1 MKKQITM
8 ERTFDATLD
17 EVWELW
23 TTKDGI
29 ESWWGPEGFETK
41 VSKLELR
48 VGGALHYAF
57 TAVGENQIKFM
68 QQAGQPLTQHMKARY
83 TLVQPKTSA
92 AWQNLVEFV
101 PGITPYE
108 VESRFDLEARGK
120 QVHMKLRF
128 DAMHD
133 EQLTKYAEMGWTE
146 ELGKLQKRLALRG
159 AA

>member
-1 MKKQITM
+1 
-8 ERTFDATLD
+8 
-17 EVWELW
+17 
-23 TTKDGI
+23 
-29 ESWWGPEGFETK
+29 
-41 VSKLELR
+41 
-48 VGGALHYAF
+48 
-57 TAVGENQIKFM
+57 
-68 QQAGQPLTQHMKARY
+68 
-83 TLVQPKTSA
+83 
-92 AWQNLVEFV
+92 V